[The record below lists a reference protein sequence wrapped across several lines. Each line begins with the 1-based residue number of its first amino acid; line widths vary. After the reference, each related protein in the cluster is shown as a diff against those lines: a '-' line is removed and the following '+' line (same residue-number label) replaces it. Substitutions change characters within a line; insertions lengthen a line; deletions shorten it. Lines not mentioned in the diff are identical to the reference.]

1 MRPRQLNMESTP
13 INEQL
18 LKATQKIQE
27 LEAKVN
33 HLEQILEVS
42 QKKVKTKDLLIGKLE
57 SSLEFKD
64 KTLKKLSF
72 TYDELHTKPA
82 LFKYMC
88 GLTVEQFDLLWSF
101 IAPYVHLITYDETAL
116 NNKVS
121 ARLLHQKSELLI
133 VLTCCKH
140 GLNLGISGWM
150 AGISESSMQR
160 LFNAWMI
167 FLASLFGC
175 INLKPA
181 PGFLKTMMPKIFV
194 KTGHRLTD
202 QLGDCTEFKL
212 QNASNYDL
220 NSLTFS
226 DYKNTTTAKAYIGI
240 APHSGGLIFSDLY
253 PGSISDS
260 EITELSSAT
269 DFIQEGHEFMTDKGF
284 CIQEY
289 CASKGIFHNRP
300 AMKFNDQFEQ
310 VDIADN
316 FDIASLRIDV
326 EQYIGRVRD
335 WSILNRV
342 WPVPR
347 MDLLNCTWKVLCHI
361 VNTCCEPIGP
371 KS

>member
-1 MRPRQLNMESTP
+1 
-13 INEQL
+13 
-18 LKATQKIQE
+18 
-27 LEAKVN
+27 
-33 HLEQILEVS
+33 
-42 QKKVKTKDLLIGKLE
+42 
-57 SSLEFKD
+57 
-64 KTLKKLSF
+64 
-72 TYDELHTKPA
+72 
-82 LFKYMC
+82 
-88 GLTVEQFDLLWSF
+88 
-101 IAPYVHLITYDETAL
+101 
-116 NNKVS
+116 
-121 ARLLHQKSELLI
+121 
-133 VLTCCKH
+133 
-140 GLNLGISGWM
+140 M
-150 AGISESSMQR
+150 AGISESSVRR

-194 KTGHRLTD
+194 KTGHQLTD

-240 APHSGGLIFSDLY
+240 APHGGRLIFSGLY
-253 PGSISDS
+253 PASISDS

-289 CASKGIFHNRP
+289 CVSKGIFHNRP

-316 FDIASLRIDV
+316 FDIASLRIHV
-326 EQYIGRVRD
+326 ERYIGRVRD

-342 WPVPR
+342 WPVQR

>member
-1 MRPRQLNMESTP
+1 MRPRQLNMESAP

-88 GLTVEQFDLLWSF
+88 GLTVEQFDLLWSC
-101 IAPYVHLITYDETAL
+101 IAPVHLITYDETAL

-133 VLTCCKH
+133 VSTYCKH

-167 FLASLFGC
+167 FLASLF
-175 INLKPA
+175 A
-181 PGFLKTMMPKIFV
+181 
-194 KTGHRLTD
+194 
-202 QLGDCTEFKL
+202 
-212 QNASNYDL
+212 A
-220 NSLTFS
+220 
-226 DYKNTTTAKAYIGI
+226 
-240 APHSGGLIFSDLY
+240 LI
-253 PGSISDS
+253 
-260 EITELSSAT
+260 
-269 DFIQEGHEFMTDKGF
+269 
-284 CIQEY
+284 
-289 CASKGIFHNRP
+289 
-300 AMKFNDQFEQ
+300 
-310 VDIADN
+310 
-316 FDIASLRIDV
+316 
-326 EQYIGRVRD
+326 
-335 WSILNRV
+335 
-342 WPVPR
+342 
-347 MDLLNCTWKVLCHI
+347 
-361 VNTCCEPIGP
+361 
-371 KS
+371 